1 MSAGP
6 AGAASSLRRVVAAV
20 LGPERA
26 AALAEVVAEPEG
38 LDDPGADRG
47 ADDVVGRAAI
57 ATAVA
62 AVLFHDL
69 CERVPSA
76 RAYADDRRAAGR
88 PVVLDH
94 GAVRT
99 IDWLCG
105 QVPPGQEQ
113 VARLLRPLGYE
124 HRETYDLASLRMTG
138 HSWAHADAPE
148 AVPQW
153 FVSELHPDRLST
165 EVQSALTHL
174 LAPTVDPLTDDDRRR
189 LAALEADH
197 RLPFADAV
205 AVVRSVTHCF
215 RRLHPEPTDRDYD
228 LFARESAELA
238 WIATEGTT
246 CNHWTDRVADVAA
259 AAEAERVA
267 GRPIKD
273 TVEVSTS
280 GRVRQTAH
288 RAAFVDRHFHTVEGD
303 RLVRSVPGSFFE
315 LIERRPLPDGTG
327 LDLAFDAANATGIFA
342 MTRPEPEA

>member
-1 MSAGP
+1 
-6 AGAASSLRRVVAAV
+6 VVAAV
-20 LGPERA
+20 LGAERA
-26 AALAEVVAEPEG
+26 AEVAELVAEPEG
-38 LDDPGADRG
+38 LEGLGGLDGPAADGDGDGDDDGDGDTVA
-47 ADDVVGRAAI
+47 RATI
-57 ATAVA
+57 AMAVA
-62 AVLFHDL
+62 MVLFHDL
-69 CERVPSA
+69 CERVLSA
-76 RAYADDRRAAGR
+76 RAYAHERRAEGAR
-88 PVVLDH
+88 VFLDH

-124 HRETYDLASLRMTG
+124 HRETYDLASLKMTG

-153 FVSELHPDRLST
+153 FVSELHPDRLSA

-205 AVVRSVTHCF
+205 AVVRSVTNCF

-246 CNHWTDRVADVAA
+246 CNHWTDRVADVTA
-259 AAEAERVA
+259 AAEAEREA

-273 TVEVSTS
+273 TIEVSGS

-288 RAAFVDRHFHTVEGD
+288 RAALVDRHFHTVEGD
-303 RLVRSVPGSFFE
+303 RLVRTVPGSFFE
-315 LIERRPLPDGTG
+315 LIERRPLPDGSG

-342 MTRPEPEA
+342 MTRAEPEP